1 MPIRAF
7 LRHHWPAITITV
19 TAAAIGCAA
28 FVMLG
33 NMPPHRIVMA
43 TGPEGS
49 AYEED
54 GKRYQAALAKAG
66 VEVQLRSTAGSVETA
81 ALLRDPHSGV
91 SAGLM
96 QGGVVGAANT
106 AGLESLGAVAYEPL
120 WWFHRRENQGVGAD
134 GLRGR
139 KIAIGPQGSGTRALS
154 LELIKR
160 TGMERQIG
168 ELLALGPREAAEK
181 LKAGEIDVAF
191 MMNSWGA
198 PVVQQLLADERVAL
212 SGFPHADAFV
222 ALYPFLNKLLV
233 PRGVTDLARDQPP
246 ADVTLIATKTS
257 LVVRQDM
264 HPALQY
270 LLLNAATEIHSGPSI
285 FNRANEFPAA
295 EAIDMPLSSEAA
307 RFYKSGLPFLH
318 DYFPFWMAALLGKL
332 IILLIPILAVLYP
345 MMRFLPGLYDWAMRS
360 KVLRMYGEL
369 RLLEDEM
376 ANARDSGRDMR
387 EVITRLDRLE
397 EQANHLRV
405 PVAYASMLY
414 MLRNHIDL
422 VREVVRKHA
431 EKPAE

>member
-7 LRHHWPAITITV
+7 LQHHWPAITITV
-19 TAAAIGCAA
+19 TAAAIGCTAL
-28 FVMLG
+28 VMLG

-49 AYEED
+49 AYYED
-54 GKRYQAALAKAG
+54 GKRYRAGLAKAG
-66 VEVQLRSTAGSVETA
+66 VEVQLVSTAGSVETV

-91 SAGLM
+91 SVGM
-96 QGGVVGAANT
+96 IQGGVVGAANT
-106 AGLESLGAVAYEPL
+106 AGLDSLGTVAYEPL
-120 WWFHRRENQGVGAD
+120 WWFHRPENQGVGAD

-139 KIAIGPQGSGTRALS
+139 KVVIGPEGSGTRALS

-160 TGMERQIG
+160 IGMEIG
-168 ELLALGPREAAEK
+168 ELLALAPREAAEK

-191 MMNSWGA
+191 MMNPWDA
-198 PVVQQLLADERVAL
+198 PVVQQLLADEHVAL

-222 ALYPFLNKLLV
+222 ALYPFLNKVIV

-246 ADVTLIATKTS
+246 ADVTLIATKTT
-257 LVVRQDM
+257 LVVRQDL

-270 LLLNAATEIHSGPSI
+270 LLLDAATEIHSRPSI

-307 RFYKSGLPFLH
+307 RFYKSGLPLLH

-332 IILLIPILAVLYP
+332 IILLIPILGVLYP
-345 MMRFLPGLYDWAMRS
+345 MIRFLPGLYDWAMRS

-376 ANARDSGRDMR
+376 ANARGSGRDMR

-405 PVAYASMLY
+405 PVTYASMLY

-422 VREVVRKHA
+422 VREGVRKQA